1 MFLISV
7 NDVLTFL
14 HDLVPLSLPVDG
26 LAEFGF
32 ILNMF
37 IRIGLY

>member
-14 HDLVPLSLPVDG
+14 HDLVPVVIAVYR